1 MQPAQTGTDSVESRH
16 REDTKR
22 QATSILIVGSGF
34 AGFECARRLSK
45 LLRRRRSDAT
55 VTLISPVDYLL
66 YTPLLPDVAGGA
78 IDPRFATVP
87 LIDVLPGVRL
97 FRAYVD
103 SVDLSARSLRC
114 RDQEDTSH
122 ELSWDRLVLTPGS
135 ISRLFDIPGLAEH
148 ARGLKSTAQAL
159 YLRDHILEQFE
170 LSRTDEDGERAAARR
185 TIVVVGSSYSGTEL
199 IAQLCAMAAVAVRH
213 FGFQRGDVRL
223 ILVERSGRLMPELGP
238 QLAARAEKV
247 LRRRGVEILV
257 GVTLSRVAA
266 DHVVLS
272 DGTRIGTYTVAWV
285 AGVVANPLIAAT
297 GLPTEKGRLKVGPD
311 LQVPGF
317 DGVYAG
323 GDAAAVPDVTNPGKI
338 TPPTAQHA
346 NRQGKTLARNVAAS
360 LGYGSARE
368 YRHRDLGTVVDLGPG
383 FAVANPLNVQ
393 LSGLAAKLMTRLYH
407 LYAIPRNA
415 NRWAVALGYLTN
427 VLFARPLVS
436 IGFAQSTLARFSV
449 SEEFMP
455 AAAVMHPSDEEM
467 YADDLRYQKASAD
480 PTTVPDEDASGHPR
494 RSGSSTTHINK
505 DP

>member
-1 MQPAQTGTDSVESRH
+1 M
-16 REDTKR
+16 
-22 QATSILIVGSGF
+22 IVGGGF
-34 AGFECARRLSK
+34 AGFECARRLSRQ
-45 LLRRRRSDAT
+45 LQRRRSDAT

-66 YTPLLPDVAGGA
+66 YTPLLPEVAGGA
-78 IDPRFATVP
+78 MDPRLATVP
-87 LIDVLPGVRL
+87 LVDMLPGVRL
-97 FRAYVD
+97 VRAHVD

-114 RDQEDTSH
+114 RDQENTTH

-159 YLRDHILEQFE
+159 YLRDHIIEQFE
-170 LSRTDEDGERAAARR
+170 LARIDTDDERAAARK
-185 TIVVVGSSYSGTEL
+185 TVVVVGSSYSGTEL
-199 IAQLCAMAAVAVRH
+199 IAQLCATAAEAARR
-213 FGFQRGDVRL
+213 FGFEPGGVRL
-223 ILVERSGRLMPELGP
+223 ILIERSGRLMPELGAA
-238 QLAARAEKV
+238 LAARAERA
-247 LRRRGVEILV
+247 LRGRGVEIVV
-257 GVTLSRVAA
+257 GVTLSRVEA

-297 GLPTEKGRLKVGPD
+297 GLPTEKGRLKVGAD

-323 GDAAAVPDVTNPGKI
+323 GDAAAVPDVTNHGTI

-346 NRQGKTLARNVAAS
+346 SRQGKALARNVAAS
-360 LGYGSARE
+360 LGYGRARA

-383 FAVANPLNVQ
+383 FAVANPFNIH
-393 LSGLAAKLMTRLYH
+393 LSGFAAKLVTRVYH

-427 VLFARPLVS
+427 VLFSRPLVS
-436 IGFAQSTLARFSV
+436 IGLAQSSLARFSA

-455 AAAVMHPSDEEM
+455 ATASPEMHPTDDRM
-467 YADDLRYQKASAD
+467 YADDLRYQRASAD
-480 PTTVPDEDASGHPR
+480 ATAVPSRAD
-494 RSGSSTTHINK
+494 
-505 DP
+505 

>member
-1 MQPAQTGTDSVESRH
+1 MRPTRTRAGSVKNRQ
-16 REDTKR
+16 RENAAR
-22 QATSILIVGSGF
+22 QRGSILIVGSGF
-34 AGFECARRLSK
+34 AGFECARRLDR
-45 LLRRRRSDAT
+45 LLRRHRSAAT
-55 VTLISPVDYLL
+55 VTLVSPVDYLL
-66 YTPLLPDVAGGA
+66 YTPLLPEVAGGA

-87 LIDVLPGVRL
+87 LIDMLPGVRL

-114 RDQEDTSH
+114 RDQENNSH
-122 ELSWDRLVLTPGS
+122 ELAWDRLVLTPGS

-159 YLRDHILEQFE
+159 YLRDHIIEQFE
-170 LSRTDEDGERAAARR
+170 LARIDGDRERAAARK

-199 IAQLCAMAAVAVRH
+199 ITQLCAMAAVAAHDFR
-213 FGFQRGDVRL
+213 FQPGDVRL
-223 ILVERSGRLMPELGP
+223 ILVERSGKLMPELP
-238 QLAARAEKV
+238 HKLATRAEQE
-247 LRRRGVEILV
+247 LRRRGVQTLV

-285 AGVVANPLIAAT
+285 AGVVASPLIAAT
-297 GLPTEKGRLKVGPD
+297 GLPTEKGRLQVLSD
-311 LQVPGF
+311 LRVPGF

-323 GDAAAVPDVTNPGKI
+323 GDAAAVPDVTNPGTI

-346 NRQGKTLARNVAAS
+346 KRQGKVLAQNVAAS
-360 LGYGSARE
+360 LGYGRARE

-383 FAVANPLNVQ
+383 FAVANPLNIP
-393 LSGLAAKLMTRLYH
+393 LSGFAAKLVTRLYH

-427 VLFARPLVS
+427 ILFTRPLVS
-436 IGFAQSTLARFSV
+436 IGLAQPAVARFSA

-455 AAAVMHPSDEEM
+455 ASAAMRPSDKQM
-467 YADDLRYQKASAD
+467 YADDLRYQKAS
-480 PTTVPDEDASGHPR
+480 EASASHPGEIR
-494 RSGSSTTHINK
+494 GRVKTIHPMRTDGYR
-505 DP
+505 